1 MCFGRM
7 FFRGNFD
14 VKIRKKQIGKTVGKN
29 AGKTREKKSSIVF
42 NILGKNCKTLN
53 SKFPCFSRVFRHGK
67 NHDFSSRFKH
77 HFSRKFSEDVVASL
91 YSFSRVCR
99 RGEFCNSLAMLL
111 QSDRQKPYN
120 LIEKVLIEPPS
131 QNHAQC

>member
-42 NILGKNCKTLN
+42 NIPGKNCKTLN

-77 HFSRKFSEDVVASL
+77 HFYRKFSEDVVASL
-91 YSFSRVCR
+91 YSFFPCLSAR
-99 RGEFCNSLAMLL
+99 RILQFFGHVASKRPPEAL
-111 QSDRQKPYN
+111 QSD
-120 LIEKVLIEPPS
+120 
-131 QNHAQC
+131 